1 MPSPIDQGTVL
12 VTGASSGIG
21 REIARIVAPRCRRL
35 VLVARRTE
43 RLRELADELSRDHRS
58 LEVFVIACDL
68 ADRAALA
75 ALVAKVH
82 DEVGEVDVLVNNAGV
97 GTMSVFD
104 RSQLDK
110 QLTMI
115 DLNVTALV
123 SLTHAFLPG
132 MVARGRGSVFMVGSG
147 FGLSVSPG
155 FATYVGTKHFITGFT
170 ESLAADLAGTGVH
183 VGQICPG
190 PVATEFEE
198 NTGNFTGQPIPA
210 FLQISAAQCAQATVT
225 AIDDAVVLAVPHV
238 FVRLGLA
245 LLPFVPR
252 FVVRLAAGVRV
263 LGKPSPHDW
272 DEKPLGKHVATQAQP
287 RWPGGV
293 TRRLSSETRGRLNRQ
308 RVGRG
313 RRHPRRSPGV
323 LRERG
328 AGRMVLE
335 FRAAEATAG

>member
-1 MPSPIDQGTVL
+1 
-12 VTGASSGIG
+12 
-21 REIARIVAPRCRRL
+21 
-35 VLVARRTE
+35 
-43 RLRELADELSRDHRS
+43 
-58 LEVFVIACDL
+58 
-68 ADRAALA
+68 
-75 ALVAKVH
+75 
-82 DEVGEVDVLVNNAGV
+82 
-97 GTMSVFD
+97 MSVFD

-252 FVVRLAAGVRV
+252 FVVRLV
-263 LGKPSPHDW
+263 LAP
-272 DEKPLGKHVATQAQP
+272 
-287 RWPGGV
+287 
-293 TRRLSSETRGRLNRQ
+293 
-308 RVGRG
+308 
-313 RRHPRRSPGV
+313 
-323 LRERG
+323 
-328 AGRMVLE
+328 AGRKL
-335 FRAAEATAG
+335 RALQIAAEAGSHR